1 MREFVKV
8 IASLFIALFT
18 PNCHAAESGA
28 TPKAVATYTIAA
40 LGDSLGDG
48 LWEGLYRSLL
58 KDKRSSVQ
66 RIAKRSVGFARS
78 TLIAQID
85 AAVAK
90 GPVHAFTM
98 VIGVNDDDNSFF
110 INGRP
115 VALFGSDEW
124 KRLYSERVGAF
135 MDRLGQT
142 GSPVIWLLL
151 PAMRQP
157 SADRAA
163 QLVNEI
169 YLQAAQ
175 SRPFIHVVVTR
186 KATGDERGEY
196 TAYLKDAAGH
206 ARLLRHPDGVH
217 FQDAGYLLLAGMV
230 LDRLKEVS
238 PEFRAASGVATSPQ
252 SGP

>member
-1 MREFVKV
+1 MR
-8 IASLFIALFT
+8 ILATAATTLFIGWLAT
-18 PNCHAAESGA
+18 ATYAADNSA
-28 TPKAVATYTIAA
+28 APQTMNYTIAA

-48 LWEGLYRSLL
+48 LWEGLYRALL

-78 TLIAQID
+78 NLIAQID
-85 AAVAK
+85 AALAK
-90 GPVHAFTM
+90 GPVQAFTM

-110 INGRP
+110 VNGRP
-115 VALFGSDEW
+115 VALFGTEEW
-124 KRLYSERVGAF
+124 KRLYAERVGAF

-169 YLQAAQ
+169 YTQAARE
-175 SRPFIHVVVTR
+175 RPFIHLVTTR
-186 KATGDERGEY
+186 KATGDEQGNY
-196 TAYLKDAAGH
+196 VAYLKDAAGH
-206 ARLLRHPDGVH
+206 TRLLRHADGVH
-217 FQDAGYLLLAGMV
+217 FQDAGYLLLAKIV
-230 LDRLKEVS
+230 VERLKEVS
-238 PEFRAASGVATSPQ
+238 PEFRTATDVGNASQV
-252 SGP
+252 GP